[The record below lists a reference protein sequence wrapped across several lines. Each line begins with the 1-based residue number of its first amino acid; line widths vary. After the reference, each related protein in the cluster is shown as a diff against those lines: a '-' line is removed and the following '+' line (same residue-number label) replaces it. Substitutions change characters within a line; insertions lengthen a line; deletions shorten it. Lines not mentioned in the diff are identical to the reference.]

1 MEDAKDTNTYYQEPE
16 LERLKETKS
25 PTTKTT
31 SPSERTLTEEEMKK
45 IIGSYDPPAIKDW
58 PKIPYKTIFIIL
70 LLLSSSIL
78 FLFTAHRKFKE
89 NEKWTIWLSYYTLG
103 TMLII
108 PGGYYSFFLINILIG
123 TPGYEYSD
131 LPDLSET

>member
-1 MEDAKDTNTYYQEPE
+1 
-16 LERLKETKS
+16 
-25 PTTKTT
+25 
-31 SPSERTLTEEEMKK
+31 MKK

-70 LLLSSSIL
+70 LLLCSSIL
-78 FLFTAHRKFKE
+78 FIYTGIHKYTE
-89 NEKWTIWLSYYTLG
+89 NEKWTVWLSYLVLG
-103 TMLII
+103 IMLVI

-123 TPGYEYSD
+123 TAGYEYSD